1 MDFISSNVSVVA
13 IVVAVVIVLAL
24 LSFVASRVRRVPP
37 NEALIVVGRGAERS
51 EGGGISSPQ
60 KVIIG
65 GRTFVWPI
73 FQEGFKLSLEQ
84 YQTPVEVQAIDA
96 NYIRTAVKATV
107 NFKVDGSGGPVDIPT
122 PKPYVLPKDLEK

>member
-1 MDFISSNVSVVA
+1 MDFISGNISVVA
-13 IVVAVVIVLAL
+13 IVVAVVIVVAL

-96 NYIRTAVKATV
+96 NYTARPSRRRSTSRSPAPKTACVAPPSATCC
-107 NFKVDGSGGPVDIPT
+107 SSSSCP
-122 PKPYVLPKDLEK
+122 